1 MSRVLKRPMFRKG
14 GEVMEGIMTG
24 IKPREMFSEK
34 GATDST
40 VQDIQNRINLIDAFS
55 GTSPLS
61 DPLTQFLLTSGP
73 ALVGGEAAGGTKL
86 QEIIGGIKPGLD
98 KATKM
103 QQLKDLSRRKI
114 ASSVISKMGTGGLQ
128 KYIQQAK
135 DAFRIDPEL
144 ANQYEGNAEKYALE
158 LFNDARFRQSKST
171 ADIQRDSLNAEADS
185 IMKREYNKFQKGSY
199 FIRSAAKDI
208 AQAKRDLEKSP
219 EFKDGEFNLGREMIV
234 PDTFNIHYMYRGSD
248 NTYLHKIGEC
258 VLETMSVQYGGD
270 RYRTHG
276 ESSSELDVDGLPI
289 TGAPPVETTIT
300 LNFKELGMVDRKKV
314 KEGF

>member
-1 MSRVLKRPMFRKG
+1 MSRTLKRPMFRRG

-24 IKPREMFSEK
+24 IKPRESFAIK
-34 GATDST
+34 GIPDST
-40 VQDIQNRINLIDAFS
+40 AENIQSRINLIDAFS

-185 IMKREYNKFQKGSY
+185 IMKREYNRLQKSSY

-219 EFKDGEFNLGREMIV
+219 AFKDSQ
-234 PDTFNIHYMYRGSD
+234 FNID
-248 NTYLHKIGEC
+248 NNLYYIPP
-258 VLETMSVQYGGD
+258 
-270 RYRTHG
+270 
-276 ESSSELDVDGLPI
+276 ELDLSPGEKKGTLVPEDTDRLNVGNIYYNQSNGIWYLYDGVNLTPKFR
-289 TGAPPVETTIT
+289 G
-300 LNFKELGMVDRKKV
+300 
-314 KEGF
+314 